1 MPCKSV
7 ARGSFRCCAKAG
19 TNFSWKFPRVSLSE
33 QESSQK
39 VDAIRVEGLSKR
51 YGNVKAID
59 NISFSVERGQV
70 VGFLGPNGA
79 GKSTTMRILCGLMS
93 ATSGRAYICGIP
105 VASHPNEIKRHIGY
119 MPEHNPLPSDMRVIE
134 YLRYRGR
141 LREIPGRQLKARVD
155 EAMEVCDLHR
165 KARRKLIGALSKG
178 YRQRVGIAD
187 AILAQ
192 PDVIIM
198 DEPTIG
204 LDPHQILA
212 IRKLIESLRGR
223 MTVVI
228 SSHILPEI
236 ELVCDRVIII
246 NQGHLVASGEPAV
259 LRREFVTKKNYR
271 FRAAASVEDIRHALS
286 ATSASVELEPIG
298 PVSDTG
304 HREFRMEFDRD
315 AASPESILRTLASN
329 PALGLTEFSRQQAT
343 LEDIF
348 MAATK
353 RSWDE
358 TAAPFPTRNG
368 AKNA

>member
-1 MPCKSV
+1 MN
-7 ARGSFRCCAKAG
+7 
-19 TNFSWKFPRVSLSE
+19 TSE
-33 QESSQK
+33 AP
-39 VDAIRVEGLSKR
+39 DAIRVEGLSKR
-51 YGNVKAID
+51 YGKLKAID
-59 NISFSVERGQV
+59 KISFSVKQGEV

-79 GKSTTMRILCGLMS
+79 GKSTTMRILCGLMQAS
-93 ATSGRAYICGIP
+93 SGRAYICGIP
-105 VASHPNEIKRHIGY
+105 VASHPNEVKRRIGY

-141 LREIPGRQLKARVD
+141 LREIPRSQLKSRVE

-165 KARRKLIGALSKG
+165 KARRRLIGALSKG

-192 PDVIIM
+192 PEVIIM

-212 IRKLIESLRGR
+212 IRKLIDSLRGR

-246 NQGHLVASGEPAV
+246 NQGHVVASGAPVE
-259 LRREFVTKKNYR
+259 LRREFVTKCKYSL
-271 FRAAASVEDIRHALS
+271 RATGSEKDVREALKPVC
-286 ATSASVELEPIG
+286 AKADLEAIG
-298 PVSDTG
+298 PRSDTG
-304 HREFRMEFDRD
+304 HREFLLEIEQGAATPD
-315 AASPESILRTLASN
+315 ALMRALSNKPE
-329 PALGLTEFSRQQAT
+329 LGLSEFSRRRAT

-358 TAAPFPTRNG
+358 TAAPFPHPNG
-368 AKNA
+368 DKPA